1 MNAENDENR
10 FTPEEQEQ
18 LKKVFDDLDKMQEK
32 MRQEYFPPGFARQRT
47 PYYKL
52 DENKN
57 PVPCSTYE
65 FTMQQ
70 EQFEKFKRVAKT
82 QLGPYTVST
91 VFLSIDHN
99 WGGKGPPVL
108 FETMIWSDKQTDKL
122 GEFFNFQTR
131 YCTWEEAIAGHE
143 SIVAMVNEG
152 LLP

>member
-32 MRQEYFPPGFARQRT
+32 MRQEYFPPGFHQRT

-65 FTMQQ
+65 FSMQQ

-82 QLGPYTVST
+82 QLGPYTIST

-108 FETMIWSDKQTDKL
+108 FETMIWSDKQTDKP

-143 SIVAMVNEG
+143 SIVAMVKEG
-152 LLP
+152 MLP